1 MTQRFYI
8 PDTDTQVKVLEAVA
22 FSFTERMYIQIYLA
36 VCVLKNA
43 GENYVPARAL
53 NLVAFLV

>member
-36 VCVLKNA
+36 VCVLKTQ
-43 GENYVPARAL
+43 ERITCL
-53 NLVAFLV
+53 LEH